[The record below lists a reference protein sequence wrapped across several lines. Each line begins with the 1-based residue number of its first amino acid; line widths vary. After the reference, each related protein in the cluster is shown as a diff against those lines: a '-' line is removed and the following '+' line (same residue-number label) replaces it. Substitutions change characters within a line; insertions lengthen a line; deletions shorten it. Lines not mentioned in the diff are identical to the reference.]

1 MFENKIINGC
11 DYATRFIMS
20 WVRSGGT
27 FGKHGKGY
35 DDFRKWLESL
45 ELKTEDI
52 EDIMFLA
59 QNGKLELEVSAKKF
73 ITNLSWEKEW
83 LDRNV
88 ESFLFLFFDSRNLH
102 IVLWEI

>member
-1 MFENKIINGC
+1 MFENKVINGYI
-11 DYATRFIMS
+11 YATRFIIS
-20 WVRSGGT
+20 WVKSGGK
-27 FGKHGKGY
+27 FDRHGKGY

-73 ITNLSWEKEW
+73 ITNLS
-83 LDRNV
+83 
-88 ESFLFLFFDSRNLH
+88 
-102 IVLWEI
+102 

>member
-1 MFENKIINGC
+1 MFENKIING
-11 DYATRFIMS
+11 YTVATVFIMS

-27 FGKHGKGY
+27 FDKHGEGY
-35 DDFRKWLESL
+35 DDFREWLDSL

-73 ITNLSWEKEW
+73 ITNLS
-83 LDRNV
+83 
-88 ESFLFLFFDSRNLH
+88 
-102 IVLWEI
+102 

>member
-1 MFENKIINGC
+1 MSFENKVINGC

-73 ITNLSWEKEW
+73 IANLS
-83 LDRNV
+83 
-88 ESFLFLFFDSRNLH
+88 
-102 IVLWEI
+102 

>member
-45 ELKTEDI
+45 GLKTEDI
-52 EDIMFLA
+52 KDIMFLA
-59 QNGKLELEVSAKKF
+59 QNGKLELEVSAKNY
-73 ITNLSWEKEW
+73 ITNLS
-83 LDRNV
+83 R
-88 ESFLFLFFDSRNLH
+88 
-102 IVLWEI
+102 

>member
-73 ITNLSWEKEW
+73 ITNLSWERVAQ
-83 LDRNV
+83 D
-88 ESFLFLFFDSRNLH
+88 
-102 IVLWEI
+102 

>member
-1 MFENKIINGC
+1 MSFENKIINGC

-73 ITNLSWEKEW
+73 ITNLS
-83 LDRNV
+83 
-88 ESFLFLFFDSRNLH
+88 
-102 IVLWEI
+102 

>member
-1 MFENKIINGC
+1 MSFENKIINGC

-59 QNGKLELEVSAKKF
+59 RNGKLELEVSAKKF
-73 ITNLSWEKEW
+73 ITNLS
-83 LDRNV
+83 
-88 ESFLFLFFDSRNLH
+88 
-102 IVLWEI
+102 

>member
-27 FGKHGKGY
+27 FDKHGEGY

-73 ITNLSWEKEW
+73 ITNLS
-83 LDRNV
+83 
-88 ESFLFLFFDSRNLH
+88 
-102 IVLWEI
+102 

>member
-1 MFENKIINGC
+1 MSFENKVINGC

-73 ITNLSWEKEW
+73 ITNLS
-83 LDRNV
+83 
-88 ESFLFLFFDSRNLH
+88 
-102 IVLWEI
+102 

>member
-59 QNGKLELEVSAKKF
+59 QNGKLELEISAKKF
-73 ITNLSWEKEW
+73 ITNLS
-83 LDRNV
+83 
-88 ESFLFLFFDSRNLH
+88 
-102 IVLWEI
+102 